1 MVEGWRDP
9 APQQDD
15 VLEWEEPETPVLV
28 SAPRVVW
35 PLLASA
41 SIAAAMVVWVVVV
54 AMALSRTAP
63 GLGASPLGLVEI
75 VGAACVPLVL
85 GAVLLLAVRQSD
97 AVTRVRLRRGLE
109 HGAAGAQRL
118 DQSVSHFSRAMTA
131 QRGVAEEQAARWD
144 ALAHALTDRTS
155 DLTEQLD
162 RDLAALDGRLERVDA
177 AAAGAR
183 RDLGS
188 VLSGLPKVER
198 QTRELASSLRDAGL
212 TAHEGASAL
221 DAQLGLLR
229 HRAGEADEVA
239 CAATARL
246 VAQLARMEDVG
257 EATAAHL
264 RTTAEDTAAT
274 VDGLLARADESLQRS
289 GAGLVERGHALAE
302 AVDGA
307 EQRMGEAGERAGAQ
321 MAARIDL
328 LDERVRAV
336 VDRVEQGRGDAE
348 AAIAR
353 FDGGLTG
360 LDQRLD
366 TLRER
371 SARDVSSL
379 TSGLER
385 LGTEADALTSRI
397 GTGEEAMTF
406 ALTRAESLLGALD
419 AAARELDET
428 LPASFG
434 RFERSAGEGFQRLAE
449 SLPELER
456 YHALS
461 DETVARLKEA
471 APLLGEGLDR
481 LNAIAGQIDG
491 RIDAAKS
498 ELDALAERA
507 DSLDVALTSMANER
521 APRLG
526 AAIDAV
532 RSSAD
537 GLGRA
542 AADALDAALP
552 EARDRLIAAVVDPLA
567 SAIDQ
572 GARARVEAVAR
583 LASEAVERVEA
594 ASERLREELERIEE
608 TGRLIAERQDH
619 VLATVADEGEA
630 GFSRRVALLLE
641 ALNSTAIDVSKVL
654 SNDVSDTAWAAYL
667 KGDRGVFTRRAVR
680 LLDAGE
686 AREILRS
693 YEEDGEFRGQVNRYV
708 HDFEALLR
716 TVLADPN
723 GSPMAVT
730 LLSSDTGK
738 LYVALAQAIER
749 LRD

>member
-41 SIAAAMVVWVVVV
+41 SLAAAMVVWVVVV

-63 GLGASPLGLVEI
+63 GLAASSLGLVEI

-97 AVTRVRLRRGLE
+97 AVTHARLRRGLE